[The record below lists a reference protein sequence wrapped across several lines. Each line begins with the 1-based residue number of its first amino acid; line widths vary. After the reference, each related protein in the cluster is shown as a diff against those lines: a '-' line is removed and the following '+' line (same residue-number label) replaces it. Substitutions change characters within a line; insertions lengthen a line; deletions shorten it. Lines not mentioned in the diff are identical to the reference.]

1 MDLLNFT
8 EEAGMFT
15 DVRAWTDDGNVRA
28 LTLHFANNTQLHIF
42 VEQDTDE
49 LVVSTSSVLNQQC
62 TQILTTLQDVY
73 GYLLIRTWLMHN
85 HKGYQDAL
93 QLEFYHPDKS
103 QTHFIQI
110 YVVASSLTLFRLQQI
125 VV

>member
-1 MDLLNFT
+1 MDLLNFI
-8 EEAGMFT
+8 EDAGVLT
-15 DVRAWTDDGNVRA
+15 DVRAWTDGGDVHA
-28 LTLHFANNTQLHIF
+28 LTLQFTQQPLHIF

-49 LVVSTSSVLNQQC
+49 LVVSTSLVLNQQC
-62 TQILTTLQDVY
+62 TQTLAALQDVY
-73 GYLLIRTWLMHN
+73 GYLLIRTWLMYN

-110 YVVASSLTLFRLQQI
+110 YVEASSLTLFRLQQI
-125 VV
+125 DV

>member
-8 EEAGMFT
+8 EDAGIFI
-15 DVRAWTDDGNVRA
+15 DAQAWTDGGDVHA
-28 LTLHFANNTQLHIF
+28 MTLQFAKQPLHIF

-49 LVVSTSSVLNQQC
+49 LIVSTSFILNQQC
-62 TQILTTLQDVY
+62 TQPLSALQDVY
-73 GYLLIRTWLMHN
+73 GYFLIRTWLMYN

-110 YVVASSLTLFRLQQI
+110 YVEASSLTLFRLQQI
-125 VV
+125 DV

>member
-8 EEAGMFT
+8 EDAGVLT
-15 DVRAWTDDGNVRA
+15 DVRAWTDGGDVHA
-28 LTLHFANNTQLHIF
+28 LTLQFTQQPLHIF

-49 LVVSTSSVLNQQC
+49 LVVSTSFILNQQC
-62 TQILTTLQDVY
+62 TQPLSALQDVY
-73 GYLLIRTWLMHN
+73 GYFLIRTWLMYN

-110 YVVASSLTLFRLQQI
+110 YVEASSLTLFRLQQI
-125 VV
+125 DV

>member
-8 EEAGMFT
+8 EEAGRFT
-15 DVRAWTDDGNVRA
+15 DVRAWTDDGNARA
-28 LTLHFANNTQLHIF
+28 LTLHFANNTQLLIF

-49 LVVSTSSVLNQQC
+49 LVVSTSSVLNHQC
-62 TQILTTLQDVY
+62 SQPLTALQEVY
-73 GYLLIRTWLMHN
+73 GYFLIRTWLMHN

-103 QTHFIQI
+103 QTHFVQI
-110 YVVASSLTLFRLQQI
+110 YVEASSLTLFRLQQI
-125 VV
+125 DV

>member
-8 EEAGMFT
+8 EDAGVLT
-15 DVRAWTDDGNVRA
+15 DVRVRTDDGDVHA
-28 LTLHFANNTQLHIF
+28 LTLQFAQQPLHIF

-49 LVVSTSSVLNQQC
+49 LVVSTSLVLNQQC
-62 TQILTTLQDVY
+62 TQTLAALQDVY

-103 QTHFIQI
+103 QTHSIQI
-110 YVVASSLTLFRLQQI
+110 FVKASSLTLFRLQQI
-125 VV
+125 DVS

>member
-8 EEAGMFT
+8 EDAGMFT
-15 DVRAWTDDGNVRA
+15 DVRAWINDGDVCA
-28 LTLHFANNTQLHIF
+28 LTLHFENNRQLLIF

-62 TQILTTLQDVY
+62 TQTLTALQDVY

-93 QLEFYHPDKS
+93 QLAFYHPDKS
-103 QTHFIQI
+103 QTHFVQI
-110 YVVASSLTLFRLQQI
+110 YVEANSLTLFRLKQI
-125 VV
+125 DV

>member
-8 EEAGMFT
+8 EEAGRFI
-15 DVRAWTDDGNVRA
+15 DVRAWTDGGDVHA
-28 LTLHFANNTQLHIF
+28 LTLQFTQQPLHIF

-49 LVVSTSSVLNQQC
+49 LVVSTSFVLNQQC
-62 TQILTTLQDVY
+62 TQPLTALQDVY
-73 GYLLIRTWLMHN
+73 GYFLSRTWLMHN

-110 YVVASSLTLFRLQQI
+110 YVEASSLTLFRLQQI
-125 VV
+125 DV

>member
-8 EEAGMFT
+8 EDAGVLT
-15 DVRAWTDDGNVRA
+15 DVRAWTDGGDVHA
-28 LTLHFANNTQLHIF
+28 LTLQFTQQPLHIF

-49 LVVSTSSVLNQQC
+49 LVVSTSFVLNQQC
-62 TQILTTLQDVY
+62 TQPLTALQDVY
-73 GYLLIRTWLMHN
+73 GYFLIRTWLMHN

-93 QLEFYHPDKS
+93 QLEFYHPGKS

-110 YVVASSLTLFRLQQI
+110 YVVASSLALFRLQQI

>member
-8 EEAGMFT
+8 EDAGVLT
-15 DVRAWTDDGNVRA
+15 DVRAWTEDGNVYA
-28 LTLHFANNTQLHIF
+28 LTLKFAQQSLHLF

-49 LVVSTSSVLNQQC
+49 LVVSTSLVLNQQC
-62 TQILTTLQDVY
+62 TQTLAALQDVY

-103 QTHFIQI
+103 QTHSIQI
-110 YVVASSLTLFRLQQI
+110 YVKASSLTLFRLQQI
-125 VV
+125 DVS

>member
-8 EEAGMFT
+8 ENAGVFT
-15 DVRAWTDDGNVRA
+15 DVRAWTDGGDVHA
-28 LTLHFANNTQLHIF
+28 LTLQFTQQPLHIF

-49 LVVSTSSVLNQQC
+49 LVVSTSFVLNQQC
-62 TQILTTLQDVY
+62 TQPLTALQDVY
-73 GYLLIRTWLMHN
+73 GYFLSRTWLMHN
-85 HKGYQDAL
+85 LKGYQDAL

-110 YVVASSLTLFRLQQI
+110 YVEASSLTLFRLQQI
-125 VV
+125 DV

>member
-8 EEAGMFT
+8 ENAGVFT
-15 DVRAWTDDGNVRA
+15 DVRAWTDDGNVYA
-28 LTLHFANNTQLHIF
+28 LTLQFAQQPLHIF

-49 LVVSTSSVLNQQC
+49 LVVSTSFVLNQQC
-62 TQILTTLQDVY
+62 TQPLTALQDVY
-73 GYLLIRTWLMHN
+73 GYFLSRTWLMHN

-110 YVVASSLTLFRLQQI
+110 YVEASSLTLFRLQQI
-125 VV
+125 DV

>member
-8 EEAGMFT
+8 ENAGVFT
-15 DVRAWTDDGNVRA
+15 DVRAWTDDGNVYA
-28 LTLHFANNTQLHIF
+28 LTLLFAQQPLHIF

-49 LVVSTSSVLNQQC
+49 LVVSTSLVLNQQC
-62 TQILTTLQDVY
+62 TQTLAALQDVY

-103 QTHFIQI
+103 QTHSIQI
-110 YVVASSLTLFRLQQI
+110 YVKASSLTLFRLQQI
-125 VV
+125 DVS

>member
-8 EEAGMFT
+8 EEAGRFT
-15 DVRAWTDDGNVRA
+15 DVRAWTDDGDVHA
-28 LTLHFANNTQLHIF
+28 LTLQFTKQPLHIF

-49 LVVSTSSVLNQQC
+49 LVVSTSSELNQQC
-62 TQILTTLQDVY
+62 SQPLTALQDVY
-73 GYLLIRTWLMHN
+73 GYFLIRTWLMHN

-110 YVVASSLTLFRLQQI
+110 YVEASSLTLFRLQQI

>member
-8 EEAGMFT
+8 EEAGRFI
-15 DVRAWTDDGNVRA
+15 DVRAWTDDGDVRA

-62 TQILTTLQDVY
+62 TQTLTALQEVY
-73 GYLLIRTWLMHN
+73 GYFLIRTWLMRN

-93 QLEFYHPDKS
+93 QLEFNHPDKP
-103 QTHFIQI
+103 QPHFIQI
-110 YVVASSLTLFRLQQI
+110 YVEASSLTLFRLQQI
-125 VV
+125 DV

>member
-8 EEAGMFT
+8 EEAGIFI
-15 DVRAWTDDGNVRA
+15 DAQAWTDDGDVHA
-28 LTLHFANNTQLHIF
+28 LTLQFVQQSLHLF

-49 LVVSTSSVLNQQC
+49 LVVSTSFVLNQQC
-62 TQILTTLQDVY
+62 TQPLTALQDVY
-73 GYLLIRTWLMHN
+73 GYFLSRTWLMHN

-110 YVVASSLTLFRLQQI
+110 YVEASSLTLFRLQQI
-125 VV
+125 DV